1 MMHDAFDLGT
11 LLFISKL
18 VCSLLDTPW
27 LSVPSLGR
35 SKGCGVS

>member
-11 LLFISKL
+11 RLFISKL
-18 VCSLLDTPW
+18 VCSLLDT
-27 LSVPSLGR
+27 LR